1 MVAQLT
7 TFAFHGVEARAVTVQ
22 VQISGGANQFAIVGL
37 PDKSI
42 SEARERVRS
51 ALCAI
56 GLGLPPKRVTVN
68 LAPADLPKEGGHFDL
83 AIALGLLIEMGACP
97 RDAADGYAV
106 IGELGLDGSVAPVA
120 GALPAAIAANARE
133 LGLICPAACGAEA
146 AWAGSDISIIAP
158 KSLIQL
164 VNHFKGTQVLSAPA
178 PGAVEAPQAG
188 PDLCEVKGQES
199 AKRALEAAAAGGHNL
214 LMVGPPGAGKS
225 MLAKRLPGLLP
236 PLTPEEM
243 LEISMVQSMAGLL
256 EGGRLTRARP
266 FRAPHHSASMA
277 AMVGGGMRAKPGE
290 ASLAHHGVLFLDEFP
305 EFAPQVLDSL
315 RQPMETGDILIARAN
330 YHVRYPARFQL
341 VAAMNPCRC
350 GYGKASGRAC
360 GKGPNCETT
369 YQTRVSGPMLDRMD
383 IAIELAPVTP
393 ADLSAPAT
401 GEPSANVAARIAA
414 ARAAQNERSAKE
426 CGGQFVNAALPDAAL
441 ERVASPDA
449 EGSALL
455 TRAAETLGFSARGY
469 HRILRVARTL
479 ADLEGLTAVRRRH
492 IAEAVSYRRRDGAG
506 PGASR
511 AETSPGSMSASG
523 SLAGSIWPDQIES
536 NPIRFD

>member
-7 TFAFHGVEARAVTVQ
+7 TFAFHGVEARTVTVQ
-22 VQISGGANQFAIVGL
+22 VQISGGGSQFAIVGL
-37 PDKSI
+37 PDKAI

-56 GLGLPPKRVTVN
+56 GLGLPPKRITVN

-97 RDAADGYAV
+97 RDATEGFAV
-106 IGELGLDGSVAPVA
+106 IGELGLDGSIAPVA
-120 GALPAAIAANARE
+120 GALPAAVAANSND

-146 AWAGSDISIIAP
+146 AWAGADIQILAP

-164 VNHFKGTQVLSAPA
+164 VNHFKGTQVLARPA
-178 PGAVEAPQAG
+178 PGAVDAAPGA
-188 PDLCEVKGQES
+188 PDMKDVKGQES
-199 AKRALEAAAAGGHNL
+199 AKRALETAAAGGHNL
-214 LMVGPPGAGKS
+214 LMVGTPGAGKS
-225 MLAKRLPGLLP
+225 MLAKRLPGILP
-236 PLTPEEM
+236 PLTAEEM

-305 EFAPQVLDSL
+305 EFTPQVLDSL
-315 RQPMETGDILIARAN
+315 RQPMETGDVLIARAN

-360 GKGPNCETT
+360 GRGPNCEAT
-369 YQTRVSGPMLDRMD
+369 YQSRVSGPMLDRMD

-393 ADLSAPAT
+393 ADLAAPAT
-401 GEPSANVAARIAA
+401 GEASSEIAARIAT
-414 ARAAQNERSAKE
+414 ARAMQNERSAAIGDGFKL
-426 CGGQFVNAALPDAAL
+426 NAALSDAAL
-441 ERVASPDA
+441 EKVAAPDA
-449 EGSALL
+449 DGGALL

-479 ADLEGLTAVRRRH
+479 ADLEGADGVKRRH
-492 IAEAVSYRRRDGAG
+492 IAEAVSYRRKDGPVLSPAG
-506 PGASR
+506 IDGHQR
-511 AETSPGSMSASG
+511 
-523 SLAGSIWPDQIES
+523 SLA
-536 NPIRFD
+536 

>member
-22 VQISGGANQFAIVGL
+22 VQIAGGANHFAIVGL
-37 PDKSI
+37 PDKAI
-42 SEARERVRS
+42 SEARERVQS

-83 AIALGLLIEMGACP
+83 AIALGLLIEVGACP
-97 RDAADGYAV
+97 RDAADGFAV
-106 IGELGLDGSVAPVA
+106 IGELGLDGSIASVA
-120 GALPAAIAANARE
+120 GALPAAIAANARG
-133 LGLICPAACGAEA
+133 LGLICPAACGPEA
-146 AWAGSDISIIAP
+146 AWAGADISILAP

-164 VNHFKGTQVLSAPA
+164 VNHFKGAQVLSPPS
-178 PGAVEAPQAG
+178 PGAVEMQIAA
-188 PDLCEVKGQES
+188 PDLKDVKGQES

-214 LMVGPPGAGKS
+214 LMIGPPGAGKS

-290 ASLAHHGVLFLDEFP
+290 ASLAHHGVLFLDELP

-315 RQPMETGDILIARAN
+315 RQPMETGDVLIARAN

-350 GYGKASGRAC
+350 GHGKASGRAC
-360 GKGPNCETT
+360 GRGPNCESA
-369 YQTRVSGPMLDRMD
+369 YQARVSGPMLDRMD
-383 IAIELAPVTP
+383 IAIELAPVMP
-393 ADLSAPAT
+393 SDLAAPAA
-401 GEPSANVAARIAA
+401 GESSAIVAARIAA
-414 ARAAQNERSAKE
+414 ARAVQNERAARE
-426 CGGQFVNAALPDAAL
+426 GEGAGVNASLPDSAL
-441 ERVASPDA
+441 ERIAAPDA
-449 EGSALL
+449 EGAALL

-479 ADLEGLTAVRRRH
+479 ADLEGTDAVRRRH
-492 IAEAVSYRRRDGAG
+492 IAEAVSYRRRDGA
-506 PGASR
+506 PAPLS
-511 AETSPGSMSASG
+511 TISPIAQTTG
-523 SLAGSIWPDQIES
+523 
-536 NPIRFD
+536 